1 MLFPASVV
9 GSLPRPQFVRDLL
22 EQRGVLSAEEYRKRM
37 DAAVT
42 FAIAMQESA
51 GLDIISDGEWRR
63 RSYIGVIADLCDG
76 FERSVRDGLSW
87 HTVVRPMQL
96 KHPGVIAEEVKFL
109 KAHTNRRVKVCLPS
123 PYLLGQRMWE
133 ADKSREA
140 YPTREEFMRALVP
153 VLRSELLA
161 VRDAGAEV
169 AQFDDPHLCL
179 FVDKRVQ
186 EQFDDWQREANL
198 CVELLNEIVEGVR
211 GVKIAV
217 HLCRRNKGRSGWVG
231 EGGYEPILPFLRRLK
246 VHQYVME
253 FSIPVA
259 GDFAALRGLPED
271 REVGLGCVDVRSEH
285 IDTPGEIAAR
295 VGSALQHISADRITL
310 NPDCGFAPGSA
321 ADIPLDEA
329 YEKLKNEAEAAK
341 RLREKYESKWSV

>member
-22 EQRGVLSAEEYRKRM
+22 EQQDTLPPEEYRKRM
-37 DAAVT
+37 DAAVM
-42 FAIAMQESA
+42 FAIAMQEAA
-51 GLDIISDGEWRR
+51 GLDIVSDGEWRR

-76 FERSVRDGLSW
+76 FERGVRDGLSW
-87 HTVVRPMQL
+87 HTVVRPITV
-96 KHPGVIAEEVKFL
+96 KRPGVIAEEVKFL
-109 KAHTNRRVKVCLPS
+109 KAHTSRMVKVCLPS

-133 ADKSREA
+133 ADKSRAA
-140 YPTREEFMRALVP
+140 YPTREAFMRALVP
-153 VLRSELLA
+153 VLRDALRA
-161 VRDAGAEV
+161 VHDAGADV

-186 EQFDDWQREANL
+186 EQYDDWRREAHL
-198 CVELLNEIVEGVR
+198 CVDLLNEIVEGIS

-231 EGGYEPILPFLRRLK
+231 EGGYEPILPFLCALK
-246 VHQYVME
+246 VQQYVME

-271 REVGLGCVDVRSEH
+271 REIGLGCVDVRSEH
-285 IDTPGEIAAR
+285 IDTPDEIAAR
-295 VGSALQHISADRITL
+295 VENALKYIAPDRITL

-321 ADIPLDEA
+321 AEIPLDEA
-329 YEKLKNEAEAAK
+329 YVKLKNEAEAAK
-341 RLREKYESKWSV
+341 RLREKFASQ